1 MRKEESMETII
12 IATLAFV
19 AIAVWAIADVIN
31 QTKK

>member
-19 AIAVWAIADVIN
+19 MVAIWVIGDLLK
-31 QTKK
+31 QTRK